1 MRPKKTITIDLS
13 SYLNDGTYNLYVKSR
28 GTNVRESASSNSV
41 SCTVQT
47 AITCTVSGLG
57 SSSPSSVVFT
67 KDAGF
72 TVQGLG
78 IEDVELNGN
87 VFVKIPKLYRKVNS
101 VSDGQITSFTIATA
115 QVDSDYYPYPCFVD
129 ENGNELPYILIG
141 KYFNKNSS
149 GMNSVASG
157 SSVSQTL
164 AVARPYAQALGTGY
178 QLYDWMMMRMWQDL
192 IICIMETV
200 DTNNGSGLQTDALG
214 ISWETYG
221 FWVDG
226 VIKGTTNYWWI
237 CNKPSSYVSLSST
250 SDGIPTDYVA
260 TDYLAPTTGNYV
272 SKLGYDSSNPF
283 ANFVAG
289 ASSSSYTQYYCD
301 GYYYSSGSRPFYS
314 RVGNVN
320 AYHGAFFVSLSND
333 WSDSNRVRLCYRPL
347 TTNIN
352 VEEEEMSPISNGGGS
367 E

>member
-1 MRPKKTITIDLS
+1 MRRPKKTVTINLADYLS
-13 SYLNDGTYNLYVKSR
+13 AGTYNVKVKSK
-28 GTNVRESASSNSV
+28 GTDIRDSADSNIV

-57 SSSPSSVVFT
+57 SSSPSDVVFT
-67 KDAGF
+67 KDSGF
-72 TVQGLG
+72 TVAGLG
-78 IEDVELNGN
+78 IEDVTLNGN

-115 QVDSDYYPYPCFVD
+115 KVDNDYYPYPCFVD
-129 ENGNELPYILIG
+129 ENGNELDYVLIG

-157 SSVSQTL
+157 SSVTQTL

-214 ISWETYG
+214 ISWETSG

-226 VIKGTTNYWWI
+226 VIKGTTEKWWI
-237 CNKPSSYVSLSST
+237 CDKPTSYVSLSST
-250 SDGIPTDYVA
+250 SDGIPTNYVE
-260 TDYLAPTTGNYV
+260 TDYSAPTAAGNIT
-272 SKLGYDSSNPF
+272 KLGYDTSKPF
-283 ANFVAG
+283 ANFVSA
-289 ASSSSYTQYYCD
+289 ASGSSYTQYYCD
-301 GYYYSSGSRPFYS
+301 GYYYASGSRPFDS
-314 RVGNVN
+314 SVGYAN
-320 AYHGAFFVSLSND
+320 AAIGAFYSIVSRD
-333 WSDSNRVRLCYRPL
+333 WSYTDRVRLCYRP
-347 TTNIN
+347 IQ
-352 VEEEEMSPISNGGGS
+352 
-367 E
+367 